1 MAVVSTRPGI
11 IVKLPVKFPARVTVG
26 AGLSLTK
33 TGADYHFELTGGGG
47 GGGGTLEGDAWVW
60 QVKMALASIGQL
72 TAVDAAVSADPTTT
86 INIAWTVGARTESGD
101 FLWTFIE
108 GIIGTTNTNTAYT
121 LAPSM
126 SL

>member
-11 IVKLPVKFPARVTVG
+11 VVKLSVKFPARVTVG

-33 TGADYHFELTGGGG
+33 IGADYHFELTSSGGGG
-47 GGGGTLEGDAWVW
+47 GSTLEGTAWVW

-101 FLWTFIE
+101 FLYTFIE
-108 GIIGTTNTNTAYT
+108 GIIGTSNATTTYN
-121 LAPSM
+121 LAPTM
-126 SL
+126 TL